1 MAARYGADT
10 AVPEWRGR
18 FVCSS
23 YGSREAEMVTE
34 TERRDCAS
42 EALTLSGVPQF
53 VQPGYNNGSATGGL
67 DPAITG
73 VPLLAMIGAL
83 QRPGCCQHRA
93 RIRHLPRQVAGRPA
107 RALPVACQR
116 GAAVGAPPISEPKV
130 RRLAAGA
137 RSRLCRRRHKV
148 RQRGYK
154 TDSLRLG

>member
-73 VPLLAMIGAL
+73 VPMLAMIGAL

-116 GAAVGAPPISEPKV
+116 GAAVGAPPLRNQKFADSPLEPG
-130 RRLAAGA
+130 LDCAGA
-137 RSRLCRRRHKV
+137 GTK
-148 RQRGYK
+148 
-154 TDSLRLG
+154 

>member
-1 MAARYGADT
+1 MAAPYGADT

-93 RIRHLPRQVAGRPA
+93 RIRHFAAPGRGPA
-107 RALPVACQR
+107 REGTACR
-116 GAAVGAPPISEPKV
+116 VS
-130 RRLAAGA
+130 A
-137 RSRLCRRRHKV
+137 RS
-148 RQRGYK
+148 GSWGS
-154 TDSLRLG
+154 TA